1 MTAHPS
7 HFRQAPEGPRPVLAR
22 ITPPARPLGPWRFLR
37 TVVRNPLEAWP
48 ETIYREP
55 HYTSEFLG
63 TSSLFVM
70 APNLIRRVMVDEADA
85 FEKSEVLRRALSPA
99 LGDAILTADGAR
111 WRWQRRAAAPI
122 FRAERIRSFV
132 PAMIAAAERTR
143 DALAAGAGTDAGNGA
158 EIDIA
163 QTMMRTTFEIIVETM
178 LSGSGRIDAA
188 RVEQG
193 ITDYL
198 ESTSWVFA
206 LTLLRAPAWM
216 PFPGRARAERA
227 KSYLRD
233 ELLRLAAEGRRDGTE
248 GRNDLMS
255 LLLAARDPETGQAM
269 DDRDVADNLLTFVT
283 AGHETTALALTW
295 AFYLLS
301 HHPESEALIA
311 AEVEAAT
318 GGGPLTADH
327 VDALPYTRQVILEA
341 MRLYPPVPVVVRAA
355 LRDVDLDGVPVK
367 AGTPITIPIYAVHR
381 HATLWDEPERFDPAR
396 FAPEAA
402 KARDRYAY
410 LPFAAGPRIC
420 IGMGF
425 ALSEAV
431 AILAVLVRSLR
442 FSLRPGYLPVLKQR
456 ITLRP
461 SEGMPMRVT
470 VR

>member
-1 MTAHPS
+1 MNAHPS
-7 HFRQAPEGPRPVLAR
+7 HVRPAPEGPRPVLAR
-22 ITPPARPLGPWRFLR
+22 ITPPAQPLGPWRFLS

-55 HYTSEFLG
+55 VYTSTVLG
-63 TSSLFVM
+63 NSSLFVM
-70 APNLIRRVMVDEADA
+70 APNLIRRVMVDDADA

-143 DALAAGAGTDAGNGA
+143 DALAADSGA
-158 EIDIA
+158 EVDLA

-178 LSGSGRIDAA
+178 LPGAGGIDAA
-188 RVEQG
+188 RVERG

-198 ESTSWVFA
+198 ESTSWVVA
-206 LTLLRAPAWM
+206 LTLLRAPAWL
-216 PFPGRARAERA
+216 PFPGRAKAERA
-227 KSYLRD
+227 KTYLRD
-233 ELLRLAAEGRRDGTE
+233 ELLRLAAEGRRTGTE
-248 GRNDLMS
+248 GRNDLLS

-295 AFYLLS
+295 ALYLLS

-318 GGGPLTADH
+318 AGGPLAPEH

-355 LRDVDLDGVPVK
+355 LRDVDLDGIPVR

-381 HATLWDEPERFDPAR
+381 HAALWDEPERFDPAR

-461 SEGMPMRVT
+461 SEGMPMRVS
-470 VR
+470 RR

>member
-1 MTAHPS
+1 MNAHPS
-7 HFRQAPEGPRPVLAR
+7 HVRPAPEGPRPVLAR
-22 ITPPARPLGPWRFLR
+22 ITPPAQPLGPWRFLS

-55 HYTSEFLG
+55 VYTSTVLG
-63 TSSLFVM
+63 NSSLFVM
-70 APNLIRRVMVDEADA
+70 APNLIRRVMVDDADA

-143 DALAAGAGTDAGNGA
+143 DALAAASGA
-158 EIDIA
+158 EVDLA

-178 LSGSGRIDAA
+178 LPGAGGIDAA
-188 RVEQG
+188 RVERG

-198 ESTSWVFA
+198 ESTSWVVA
-206 LTLLRAPAWM
+206 LTLLRAPAWL
-216 PFPGRARAERA
+216 PFPGRAKAERA
-227 KSYLRD
+227 KTYLRD
-233 ELLRLAAEGRRDGTE
+233 ELLRLAAEGRRTGTE
-248 GRNDLMS
+248 GRNDLLS

-295 AFYLLS
+295 ALYLLS

-318 GGGPLTADH
+318 AGGPLAPEH

-355 LRDVDLDGVPVK
+355 LRDVDLDGIPVR

-381 HATLWDEPERFDPAR
+381 HAALWDEPERFDPAR

-461 SEGMPMRVT
+461 SEGMPMRVS
-470 VR
+470 RR

>member
-1 MTAHPS
+1 MNAHPT
-7 HFRQAPEGPRPVLAR
+7 HVRPAPEGPRPVLAR
-22 ITPPARPLGPWRFLR
+22 ITPPAQPLGPWRFLS

-48 ETIYREP
+48 EAIYREP
-55 HYTSEFLG
+55 VYTSTVLG
-63 TSSLFVM
+63 NSSLFVM

-143 DALAAGAGTDAGNGA
+143 DALAAAPGV
-158 EIDIA
+158 EVDIA

-178 LSGSGRIDAA
+178 LPGAGGIDAA
-188 RVEQG
+188 RVERG

-198 ESTSWVFA
+198 ESTSWVVA
-206 LTLLRAPAWM
+206 LTLLRAPAWL
-216 PFPGRARAERA
+216 PFPGRAKAERA
-227 KSYLRD
+227 KTYLRD
-233 ELLRLAAEGRRDGTE
+233 ELLRLAAEGRRTGTE
-248 GRNDLMS
+248 GRNDLLS

-295 AFYLLS
+295 ALYLLS

-318 GGGPLTADH
+318 AGGPLAPEH

-355 LRDVDLDGVPVK
+355 LRDVDLDGIPVK

-381 HATLWDEPERFDPAR
+381 HAALWDEPERFDPAR

-442 FSLRPGYLPVLKQR
+442 FSLRPGTLPVLKQR

-461 SEGMPMRVT
+461 SEGMPMRVSP
-470 VR
+470 R

>member
-1 MTAHPS
+1 MNAHPS
-7 HFRQAPEGPRPVLAR
+7 HVRPAPEGPRPVLAR
-22 ITPPARPLGPWRFLR
+22 ITPPAQPLGPWRFLS

-55 HYTSEFLG
+55 VYTSTVLG
-63 TSSLFVM
+63 NSSLFVM
-70 APNLIRRVMVDEADA
+70 APNLIRRVMVDDADA

-143 DALAAGAGTDAGNGA
+143 DALAAASGA
-158 EIDIA
+158 EVDLA

-178 LSGSGRIDAA
+178 LPGAGGIDAA
-188 RVEQG
+188 RVERG

-198 ESTSWVFA
+198 ESTSWVVA
-206 LTLLRAPAWM
+206 LTLLRAPAWL
-216 PFPGRARAERA
+216 PFPGRAKAERA
-227 KSYLRD
+227 KTYLRD
-233 ELLRLAAEGRRDGTE
+233 ELLRLAAEGRRTGTE
-248 GRNDLMS
+248 GRNDLLS

-295 AFYLLS
+295 ALYLLS

-318 GGGPLTADH
+318 AGGPLAPEH

-355 LRDVDLDGVPVK
+355 LRDVDLDGIPVR

-381 HATLWDEPERFDPAR
+381 HAALWDEPERFDPAR

-410 LPFAAGPRIC
+410 LPFAAAPRIC

-461 SEGMPMRVT
+461 SEGMPMRVS
-470 VR
+470 RR

>member
-1 MTAHPS
+1 MNAHPT
-7 HFRQAPEGPRPVLAR
+7 HVRPAPEGPRPVLAR
-22 ITPPARPLGPWRFLR
+22 ITPPAQPLGPWRFLS

-55 HYTSEFLG
+55 VYTSTVLG
-63 TSSLFVM
+63 NSSLFVM

-99 LGDAILTADGAR
+99 LGDAILTADGGR

-143 DALAAGAGTDAGNGA
+143 DALAAAPGV
-158 EIDIA
+158 EVDIA

-178 LSGSGRIDAA
+178 LPGASGIDAA
-188 RVEQG
+188 RVERG

-198 ESTSWVFA
+198 ESTSWVVA
-206 LTLLRAPAWM
+206 LTLLRAPAWL
-216 PFPGRARAERA
+216 PFPGRAKAERA
-227 KSYLRD
+227 KTYLRD
-233 ELLRLAAEGRRDGTE
+233 ELLRLAAEGRRTGTE
-248 GRNDLMS
+248 GRNDLLS

-295 AFYLLS
+295 ALYLLS

-318 GGGPLTADH
+318 AGGPLAPEH

-355 LRDVDLDGVPVK
+355 LRDVDLDGIPVK

-381 HATLWDEPERFDPAR
+381 HAALWDEPERFDPAR

-442 FSLRPGYLPVLKQR
+442 FSLRPGTLPVLKQR

-461 SEGMPMRVT
+461 SEGMPMRVSP
-470 VR
+470 R

>member
-1 MTAHPS
+1 MNAHPS
-7 HFRQAPEGPRPVLAR
+7 HFRPAPEEPRPVLAR
-22 ITPPARPLGPWRFLR
+22 ITPPEKPLGPWRLFR
-37 TVVRNPLEAWP
+37 TIVRNPLEAWP
-48 ETIYREP
+48 EAIYREP
-55 HYTSEFLG
+55 LYVSEFLG
-63 TSSLFVM
+63 NTSLFVM
-70 APNLIRRVMVDEADA
+70 APNLIRQVMVDEADA

-132 PAMIAAAERTR
+132 PAMIGAAERTR
-143 DALAAGAGTDAGNGA
+143 DALAADPGT
-158 EIDIA
+158 EVDIA

-178 LSGSGRIDAA
+178 LSGSGAIDAA
-188 RVEQG
+188 RVERG

-198 ESTSWVFA
+198 ESTSWVFG

-216 PFPGRARAERA
+216 PYPGKSKAERA
-227 KSYLRD
+227 KMYLRD
-233 ELLRLAAEGRRDGTE
+233 ALLRLAAEGRRTGTE

-295 AFYLLS
+295 AFYLLA
-301 HHPESEALIA
+301 HHPESEARVA
-311 AEVEAAT
+311 AEVEAVT
-318 GGGPLTADH
+318 GGGPLAADH
-327 VDALPYTRQVILEA
+327 VDSLAYTRQVVLEA

-355 LRDVDLDGVPVK
+355 LRDVDLGGTPVR
-367 AGTPITIPIYAVHR
+367 AGTPITVPIYAVHR
-381 HATLWDEPERFDPAR
+381 HADLWDEPERFDPGR

-461 SEGMPMRVT
+461 ADGMPMRVSL
-470 VR
+470 R

>member
-1 MTAHPS
+1 MNAHPS
-7 HFRQAPEGPRPVLAR
+7 HFRPAPEGSRPVLAR
-22 ITPPARPLGPWRFLR
+22 ITPPEKPLGPWRLFR
-37 TVVRNPLEAWP
+37 AIVRNPLEAWP
-48 ETIYREP
+48 EAIYREP
-55 HYTSEFLG
+55 LYVSDFLG
-63 TSSLFVM
+63 NTSLFVM
-70 APNLIRRVMVDEADA
+70 APNLIRRVMVDDADA

-143 DALAAGAGTDAGNGA
+143 DALAADPGA
-158 EIDIA
+158 EVDIA

-178 LSGSGRIDAA
+178 LSGHGAIDAA
-188 RVEQG
+188 RVERG

-198 ESTSWVFA
+198 EATSWIFG

-216 PFPGRARAERA
+216 PYPGRAKAERA
-227 KSYLRD
+227 KMYLRD
-233 ELLRLAAEGRRDGTE
+233 ALFRLAAEGRRTGTE

-295 AFYLLS
+295 AFYLLA
-301 HHPESEALIA
+301 HHPEAEALVA
-311 AEVEAAT
+311 AEVEAVT
-318 GGGPLTADH
+318 GGAALTADH

-341 MRLYPPVPVVVRAA
+341 MRLYPPVPVVVRGA
-355 LRDVDLDGVPVK
+355 LRDVDLDGTPVK

-381 HATLWDEPERFDPAR
+381 HAALWDEPERFDPTR

-431 AILAVLVRSLR
+431 AILAVLIRSLR

-461 SEGMPMRVT
+461 AEGMPMRVT
-470 VR
+470 PR

>member
-1 MTAHPS
+1 MNAHPT
-7 HFRQAPEGPRPVLAR
+7 HVRPAPEGPRPVLAR
-22 ITPPARPLGPWRFLR
+22 ITPPAQPLGPWRFLS

-55 HYTSEFLG
+55 VYTSTVLG
-63 TSSLFVM
+63 NSSLFVM

-143 DALAAGAGTDAGNGA
+143 DALAAAPGV
-158 EIDIA
+158 EVDIA

-178 LSGSGRIDAA
+178 LPGASGIDAA
-188 RVEQG
+188 RVERG

-198 ESTSWVFA
+198 ESTSWVVA
-206 LTLLRAPAWM
+206 LTLLRAPAWL
-216 PFPGRARAERA
+216 PFPGRAKAERA
-227 KSYLRD
+227 KTYLRD
-233 ELLRLAAEGRRDGTE
+233 ELLRLAAEGRRTGTE
-248 GRNDLMS
+248 GRNDLLS

-295 AFYLLS
+295 ALYLLS

-318 GGGPLTADH
+318 AGGPLAPEH

-355 LRDVDLDGVPVK
+355 LRDVDLDGIPVK

-381 HATLWDEPERFDPAR
+381 HAALWDEPERFDPAR

-442 FSLRPGYLPVLKQR
+442 FSLRPGTLPVLKQR

-461 SEGMPMRVT
+461 SEGMPMRVSP
-470 VR
+470 R

>member
-1 MTAHPS
+1 MNAHPT
-7 HFRQAPEGPRPVLAR
+7 HVRPAPEGPRPVLAR
-22 ITPPARPLGPWRFLR
+22 ITPPAQPLGPWRFLS

-55 HYTSEFLG
+55 VYTSTVLG
-63 TSSLFVM
+63 NSSLFVM

-143 DALAAGAGTDAGNGA
+143 DALAAAPGV
-158 EIDIA
+158 EVDIA

-178 LSGSGRIDAA
+178 LPGAGGIDAA
-188 RVEQG
+188 RVERG

-198 ESTSWVFA
+198 ESTSWVVA
-206 LTLLRAPAWM
+206 LTLLRAPAWL
-216 PFPGRARAERA
+216 PFPGRAKAERA
-227 KSYLRD
+227 KTYLRD
-233 ELLRLAAEGRRDGTE
+233 ELLRLAAEGRRTGTE
-248 GRNDLMS
+248 GRNDLLS

-295 AFYLLS
+295 ALYLLS

-318 GGGPLTADH
+318 AGGPLAPEH

-355 LRDVDLDGVPVK
+355 LRDVDLDGIPVK

-381 HATLWDEPERFDPAR
+381 HAALWDEPERFDPAR

-442 FSLRPGYLPVLKQR
+442 FSLRPGTLPVLKQR

-470 VR
+470 PR

>member
-1 MTAHPS
+1 MNAHPS
-7 HFRQAPEGPRPVLAR
+7 HVRPAPEGARPVLAR
-22 ITPPARPLGPWRFLR
+22 ITPPAQPLGPWRFLS

-55 HYTSEFLG
+55 VYTSTVLG
-63 TSSLFVM
+63 NSSLFVM
-70 APNLIRRVMVDEADA
+70 APNLIRRVMVDDADA

-143 DALAAGAGTDAGNGA
+143 DALAADPGTEVDL
-158 EIDIA
+158 A

-178 LSGSGRIDAA
+178 LPGAGGIDAA
-188 RVEQG
+188 RVERG

-198 ESTSWVFA
+198 ESTSWVVA
-206 LTLLRAPAWM
+206 LTLLRAPAWL
-216 PFPGRARAERA
+216 PFPGRAKAERA
-227 KSYLRD
+227 KTYLRD
-233 ELLRLAAEGRRDGTE
+233 ELLRLAAEGRRTGTE
-248 GRNDLMS
+248 GRNDLLS

-295 AFYLLS
+295 ALYLLS

-318 GGGPLTADH
+318 AGGPLAPEH

-355 LRDVDLDGVPVK
+355 LRDVDLDGIPVR

-381 HATLWDEPERFDPAR
+381 HAALWDEPERFDPAR

-461 SEGMPMRVT
+461 SEGMPMRVS
-470 VR
+470 RR

>member
-1 MTAHPS
+1 MNAHPS
-7 HFRQAPEGPRPVLAR
+7 HVRPAPEGPRPVLAR
-22 ITPPARPLGPWRFLR
+22 ITPPAQPLGPWRFLS

-55 HYTSEFLG
+55 VYTSTVLG
-63 TSSLFVM
+63 NSSLFVM
-70 APNLIRRVMVDEADA
+70 APNLIRRVMVDDADA

-143 DALAAGAGTDAGNGA
+143 DALAAASGD
-158 EIDIA
+158 EVDLA

-178 LSGSGRIDAA
+178 LPGAGGIDAA
-188 RVEQG
+188 RVERG

-198 ESTSWVFA
+198 ESTSWVVA
-206 LTLLRAPAWM
+206 LTLLRAPAWL
-216 PFPGRARAERA
+216 PFPGRAKAERA
-227 KSYLRD
+227 KTYLRD
-233 ELLRLAAEGRRDGTE
+233 ELLRLAAEGRRTGTE
-248 GRNDLMS
+248 GRNDLLS

-295 AFYLLS
+295 ALYLLS
-301 HHPESEALIA
+301 HHPESETLIA

-318 GGGPLTADH
+318 AGGPLAPEH

-355 LRDVDLDGVPVK
+355 LRDVDLDGIPVR

-381 HATLWDEPERFDPAR
+381 HAALWDEPERFDPAR

-461 SEGMPMRVT
+461 SEGMPMRVS
-470 VR
+470 RR

>member
-1 MTAHPS
+1 MNAHTS
-7 HFRQAPEGPRPVLAR
+7 HFRPVPEGPRPVLAR
-22 ITPPARPLGPWRFLR
+22 ITPPARPLGPWRLLR

-48 ETIYREP
+48 EAIYREP
-55 HYTSEFLG
+55 LYRSEFLG
-63 TSSLFVM
+63 HTSLFVM
-70 APNLIRRVMVDEADA
+70 APNLIRRVMVDDADA

-143 DALAAGAGTDAGNGA
+143 DALAAGTGAGA
-158 EIDIA
+158 EVDIA
-163 QTMMRTTFEIIVETM
+163 HTMMRTTFEIIVETM

-198 ESTSWVFA
+198 ESTSWIFA
-206 LTLLRAPAWM
+206 LTLLRAPAWV

-227 KSYLRD
+227 RTYLRD
-233 ELLRLAAEGRRDGTE
+233 ELVRREGTE

-269 DDRDVADNLLTFVT
+269 DDRDVADNLLTFVA

-301 HHPESEALIA
+301 HHPESEAMVA
-311 AEVEAAT
+311 AEVEAVT
-318 GGGPLTADH
+318 GGGPLTPEH

-341 MRLYPPVPVVVRAA
+341 MRLYPPVPVVVRGA
-355 LRDVDLDGVPVK
+355 LRDIDLDGVPVK

-381 HATLWDEPERFDPAR
+381 HAGLWDDPERFDPER

-431 AILAVLVRSLR
+431 AILAVLIRSLR

-461 SEGMPMRVT
+461 AEGMPMRVT
-470 VR
+470 LR

>member
-1 MTAHPS
+1 MNAHPS
-7 HFRQAPEGPRPVLAR
+7 HVRPAPEGARPVLAR
-22 ITPPARPLGPWRFLR
+22 ITPPAQPLGPWRFLS

-55 HYTSEFLG
+55 VYTSTVLG
-63 TSSLFVM
+63 NSSLFVM
-70 APNLIRRVMVDEADA
+70 APNLIRRVMVDDADA

-143 DALAAGAGTDAGNGA
+143 DALAADPGA
-158 EIDIA
+158 EVDLA

-178 LSGSGRIDAA
+178 LPGAGGIDAA
-188 RVEQG
+188 RVERG

-198 ESTSWVFA
+198 ESTSWVVA
-206 LTLLRAPAWM
+206 LTLLRAPAWL
-216 PFPGRARAERA
+216 PFPGRAKAERA
-227 KSYLRD
+227 KTYLRD
-233 ELLRLAAEGRRDGTE
+233 ELLRLAAEGRRTGTE
-248 GRNDLMS
+248 GRNDLLS

-295 AFYLLS
+295 ALYLLS

-318 GGGPLTADH
+318 AGGPLAPEH

-355 LRDVDLDGVPVK
+355 LRDVDLDGIPVR

-381 HATLWDEPERFDPAR
+381 HAALWDEPERFDPAR

-461 SEGMPMRVT
+461 SEGMPMRVS
-470 VR
+470 RR

>member
-1 MTAHPS
+1 MAL
-7 HFRQAPEGPRPVLAR
+7 PEHRGAQPPGGLAG
-22 ITPPARPLGPWRFLR
+22 A
-37 TVVRNPLEAWP
+37 
-48 ETIYREP
+48 IYREP
-55 HYTSEFLG
+55 VYTSTVLG
-63 TSSLFVM
+63 NSSLFVM

-143 DALAAGAGTDAGNGA
+143 DALAAAPGV
-158 EIDIA
+158 EVDIA

-178 LSGSGRIDAA
+178 LPGASGIDAA
-188 RVEQG
+188 RVERG

-198 ESTSWVFA
+198 ESTSWVVA
-206 LTLLRAPAWM
+206 LTLLRAPAWL
-216 PFPGRARAERA
+216 PFPGRAKAERA
-227 KSYLRD
+227 KTYLRD
-233 ELLRLAAEGRRDGTE
+233 ELLRLAAEGRRTGTE
-248 GRNDLMS
+248 GRNDLLS

-295 AFYLLS
+295 ALYLLS

-318 GGGPLTADH
+318 AGGPLVPEH

-355 LRDVDLDGVPVK
+355 LRDVDLDGIPVK

-381 HATLWDEPERFDPAR
+381 HAALWDEPERFDPAR

-442 FSLRPGYLPVLKQR
+442 FSLRPGTLPVLKQR

-461 SEGMPMRVT
+461 SEGMPMRVSP
-470 VR
+470 R

>member
-1 MTAHPS
+1 MNAHPS
-7 HFRQAPEGPRPVLAR
+7 QIRPAPEGPRPVLAR
-22 ITPPARPLGPWRFLR
+22 ITPPAQPLGPWRLFR
-37 TVVRNPLEAWP
+37 TIVRNPLEAWP
-48 ETIYREP
+48 EAIYHEP
-55 HYTSEFLG
+55 LYVSDFLG
-63 TSSLFVM
+63 NTSLFVM

-143 DALAAGAGTDAGNGA
+143 DALAAEPGA
-158 EIDIA
+158 EVDIA

-178 LSGSGRIDAA
+178 LSGHGAIDAA
-188 RVEQG
+188 RVERG

-198 ESTSWVFA
+198 ESTSWIFA

-216 PFPGRARAERA
+216 PYPGKSKAERA
-227 KSYLRD
+227 KMYLRD
-233 ELLRLAAEGRRDGTE
+233 ALFRLAAEGRRAGTE

-295 AFYLLS
+295 AFYLLA
-301 HHPESEALIA
+301 HHPESEALVA
-311 AEVEAAT
+311 AEVEAVT

-355 LRDVDLDGVPVK
+355 LRDVDLDGTPVK

-381 HATLWDEPERFDPAR
+381 HAALWDEPDRFDPAR

-431 AILAVLVRSLR
+431 AILAVLVRAFR
-442 FSLRPGYLPVLKQR
+442 FSLRPGTVPVLKQR

-461 SEGMPMRVT
+461 ADGMPMRVS

>member
-7 HFRQAPEGPRPVLAR
+7 HVRPAPEGPRPVLAR

-55 HYTSEFLG
+55 HYTSSFLG
-63 TSSLFVM
+63 NSSLFVM

-143 DALAAGAGTDAGNGA
+143 DALAADAGNGA
-158 EIDIA
+158 EVDIA
-163 QTMMRTTFEIIVETM
+163 HTMMRTTFEIIAETI
-178 LSGSGRIDAA
+178 LSGPGGIDAA
-188 RVEQG
+188 RVERG

-198 ESTSWVFA
+198 ESTSWIFA

-216 PFPGRARAERA
+216 PFPGRAKAERA
-227 KSYLRD
+227 KMYLRD
-233 ELLRLAAEGRRDGTE
+233 ELVRLAAEGRRTGTE

-318 GGGPLTADH
+318 GGGKLRPEHL
-327 VDALPYTRQVILEA
+327 DALPYTRQVILEA

-355 LRDVDLDGVPVK
+355 IRDVDLDGIAVRS
-367 AGTPITIPIYAVHR
+367 GTPITIPIYAVHR

-396 FAPEAA
+396 FSPDAM

-442 FSLRPGYLPVLKQR
+442 FSLRPGYLPELKQR

-461 SEGMPMRVT
+461 ADGMPMRVT
-470 VR
+470 LR

>member
-1 MTAHPS
+1 MNAHPT
-7 HFRQAPEGPRPVLAR
+7 HVRPAPEGPRPVLAR
-22 ITPPARPLGPWRFLR
+22 ITPPAQPLGPWRFLS

-55 HYTSEFLG
+55 VYTSTVLG
-63 TSSLFVM
+63 NSSLFVM

-143 DALAAGAGTDAGNGA
+143 DALAAAPGV
-158 EIDIA
+158 EVDIA

-178 LSGSGRIDAA
+178 LPGASGIDAA
-188 RVEQG
+188 RVERG

-198 ESTSWVFA
+198 ESTSWVVA
-206 LTLLRAPAWM
+206 LTLLRAPAWL
-216 PFPGRARAERA
+216 PFPGRAKAERA
-227 KSYLRD
+227 KTYLRD
-233 ELLRLAAEGRRDGTE
+233 ELLRLAAEGRRTGTE
-248 GRNDLMS
+248 GRNDLLS

-295 AFYLLS
+295 ALYLLS

-318 GGGPLTADH
+318 AGGPLVPEH

-355 LRDVDLDGVPVK
+355 LRDVDLDGIPVK

-381 HATLWDEPERFDPAR
+381 HAALWDEPERFDPAR

-442 FSLRPGYLPVLKQR
+442 FSLRPGTLPVLKQR

-461 SEGMPMRVT
+461 SEGMPMRVSP
-470 VR
+470 R